1 MLTRNSQSHLMHPL
15 ARSGAIA
22 LALVAGLLGSACE
35 GETGPPNEQAI
46 RALIDQAEEYAE
58 SRDLEAFRDLIS
70 EDYVDPRGNNRQSVV
85 LMLNYYFSANRSIH
99 LLTRAPQVHF
109 TDSSHAD
116 VLVFVA
122 MAGRPIAG
130 VEQLSSLNADLYH
143 VYASVAEEGDE
154 WRITSARWARG
165 WEPDVEV
172 SDAGRI
178 LRDRR

>member
-1 MLTRNSQSHLMHPL
+1 MQVHGSKSHFMHPL
-15 ARSGAIA
+15 ARCAAVA
-22 LALVAGLLGSACE
+22 LALAVGLLVAACRDE
-35 GETGPPNEQAI
+35 AGPPVEEAI
-46 RALIDQAEEYAE
+46 RALIDRAEQHAE
-58 SRDLEAFRDLIS
+58 NRDIESFRNLIS
-70 EDYVDPRGNNRQSVV
+70 EDYKDTRGNNRQSVL

-130 VEQLSSLNADLYH
+130 PDQLSSLNADLYH

-154 WRITSARWARG
+154 WKITSARWARG
-165 WEPDVEV
+165 WEPDVDA
-172 SDAGRI
+172 SGAGRI